1 MFTQEQAVEKIKAV
15 YGDRYCCSKVVYKGT
30 KKKVIITCPIHGDFA
45 ITPDHIFR
53 GIGCPSCG
61 GTKKLSAEEFIAKSE
76 SIHGKKYDYSNVK
89 YINNRTKVE
98 IICRKC
104 GKKFMQA
111 PFDHIQGKGCP
122 FCSSSAGENRVAST
136 LEKMKISFINQ
147 YRFSGCFDK
156 RTLPFDFYLPDYN
169 TVIEYQGVQHYKKK
183 SFGAEDKKSSE
194 NYSACVKHD
203 NIKRDYCRKNGIKE
217 IEIKY
222 DDFNNIEKILMENIR

>member
-1 MFTQEQAVEKIKAV
+1 MFTQEQAIEKIKAV

-122 FCSSSAGENRVAST
+122 FCSSSAGENMVAST

-169 TVIEYQGVQHYKKK
+169 TVIEYQGVQHYKNVPVFKDGK
-183 SFGAEDKKSSE
+183 NEIQRRDGIKRKYCID
-194 NYSACVKHD
+194 N
-203 NIKRDYCRKNGIKE
+203 NIKETE
-217 IEIKY
+217 ISY
-222 DDFNNIEKILMENIR
+222 FDDVEKKLIECLDGLRI